1 MSIDTALPPPA
12 AALRRRHVI
21 GSGWPEATPLE
32 VGPPAPAWKHS
43 PVILLDAL
51 QSPAMLRQLGI
62 AVVPCLALSMSGLG
76 GGQGRADAT
85 GAGRSAALA
94 LPGGRAD
101 SGSWASLAE
110 RADAAAASA
119 GASAGAS
126 VADPAPDDGAS
137 QAFDDV
143 TMLPHWLGH
152 DLRTPIRN
160 SARLV
165 DAVLD
170 SAGLDASSRATLEA
184 ARAAANRCADRL
196 DGLVQLLRIGRSHLS
211 PTLIDAAPL
220 CTQLLGERAGGG
232 AHPPAA
238 VWVDDKLPLFG
249 DLQLV
254 TLALRHLLD
263 NAVKFSQHADAPSIR
278 VTGHAVPGFN
288 VVAVSDN
295 GAGFSA
301 LHAQALFQPF
311 QRIHL
316 QSEFAGDGIG
326 LALVRRAAVRHG
338 GWAWADLGTPGSTR
352 FMLALPVQAVAVL
365 APLRPPASASD
376 GGHHARA

>member
-1 MSIDTALPPPA
+1 MSIDTPLPPPA
-12 AALRRRHVI
+12 AALRRRRHVI
-21 GSGWPEATPLE
+21 GSGWPEAAPLE
-32 VGPPAPAWKHS
+32 VRPPAPAWQHS
-43 PVILLDAL
+43 PVILLNAL

-62 AVVPCLALSMSGLG
+62 AVVPCLALSRSGLG
-76 GGQGRADAT
+76 GGHGRAGDT
-85 GAGRSAALA
+85 GAGTSAAVS

-101 SGSWASLAE
+101 SGSWASLVE
-110 RADAAAASA
+110 RADAA

-126 VADPAPDDGAS
+126 VTDPAPGDSPS

-143 TMLPHWLGH
+143 TMLTHCLSH

-165 DAVLD
+165 GAVLD
-170 SAGLDASSRATLEA
+170 SASLDASSRPTLEA
-184 ARAAANRCADRL
+184 ARVAANRCANRL
-196 DGLVQLLRIGRSHLS
+196 DGLVQLLRISRTHLS

-220 CTQLLGERAGGG
+220 CAQLLGERAGGG
-232 AHPPAA
+232 ASPPAA

-301 LHAQALFQPF
+301 LHAQSLFQPF

-326 LALVRRAAVRHG
+326 LALVRRVAVRHG
-338 GWAWADLGTPGSTR
+338 GWAWADVGTPGSTR
-352 FMLALPVQAVAVL
+352 FMLALPVQAVTVP
-365 APLRPPASASD
+365 APLPPPANRSD
-376 GGHHARA
+376 GDHDV